1 MRACAGVYGQ
11 LRCAGGDG
19 VSGVKW
25 AVPIAVVWCVV
36 CGVWLAV
43 RSQIS
48 GRGKGAD
55 AKERKRQQ
63 EPRKG

>member
-25 AVPIAVVWCVV
+25 AVLIAVVWCVV
-36 CGVWLAV
+36 CG
-43 RSQIS
+43 
-48 GRGKGAD
+48 
-55 AKERKRQQ
+55 
-63 EPRKG
+63 